1 LVDDLMD
8 EFWKLKSDF
17 IVAASCLIFYKGKI
31 HKKGQI
37 MTKKEKINEKK
48 YFFFEFLIK
57 SIEILRFCLKFNKEI
72 LKIVFPSN
80 FIYFESFAQVSDV
93 NIHKNV
99 KNFQ

>member
-1 LVDDLMD
+1 
-8 EFWKLKSDF
+8 
-17 IVAASCLIFYKGKI
+17 
-31 HKKGQI
+31 

-72 LKIVFPSN
+72 LKIVFASN
-80 FIYFESFAQVSDV
+80 FIYFESLSQVSALKI
-93 NIHKNV
+93 NKNV